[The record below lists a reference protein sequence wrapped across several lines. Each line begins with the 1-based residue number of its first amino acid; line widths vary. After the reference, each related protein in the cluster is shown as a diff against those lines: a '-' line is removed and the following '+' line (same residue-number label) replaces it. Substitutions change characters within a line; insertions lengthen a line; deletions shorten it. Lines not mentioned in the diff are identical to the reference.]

1 MIALLLL
8 AAATPCASTV
18 TQSDM
23 TRCAI
28 ADFNKAD
35 ARLNRQWSATYGV
48 MKKRDAANTSR
59 GGGPAYAG
67 TLLAAQRSWLQFRDK
82 QCVVEGLEY
91 SGGSMQPMV
100 IANCRARMTDART
113 KQLAKLVESK

>member
-8 AAATPCASTV
+8 AAATPCASAV

-35 ARLNRQWSATYGV
+35 ARLNRQWSMTYGV
-48 MKKRDAANTSR
+48 MKKRDAADTSR
-59 GGGPAYAG
+59 GGGPGYAAA
-67 TLLAAQRSWLQFRDK
+67 LLASQRAWLQFRDK

-100 IANCRARMTDART
+100 IANCRARMTEART